1 MPILVRPNG
10 GKSIAN
16 SEDYDLA
23 NDVTEIV
30 DSLNVNAPI
39 GSTAERDALVPFE
52 GMTIV
57 RTDLKGIIEVY
68 TNGKW
73 TGSGS
78 TAITTFGTGWTAVT
92 SNAHTP
98 RLYRSGGIVFL
109 VGAIQLNQGGLYSHM
124 LTVPTEFRPVSTATM
139 FVGSGVNSAGVAY
152 ELTLAAGILSIP
164 TTGYKPSAFVNGDV
178 VPVTCSWPLY

>member
-1 MPILVRPNG
+1 MANLVRQNG
-10 GKSIAN
+10 GKSISN

-39 GSTAERDALVPFE
+39 SSDDQRDALDAFE

-78 TAITTFGTGWTAVT
+78 TAITTFGAGWTPLT
-92 SNAHTP
+92 SSHQP
-98 RLYRSGGIVFL
+98 RLYRAGSIVFL
-109 VGAIQLNQGGLYSHM
+109 VGGVKFNSGSSYTHI
-124 LTVPTEFRPVSTATM
+124 LTVPAEFRPVTTGTL

-152 ELTLAAGILSIP
+152 ELTLEAGILAIP
-164 TTGYKPSAFVNGDV
+164 TGYRPSGFVIGENA
-178 VPVTCSWPLY
+178 PVTCSWPLY

>member
-1 MPILVRPNG
+1 MPILTRQNG

-39 GSTAERDALVPFE
+39 SSVEQRNALTPFE

-78 TAITTFGTGWTAVT
+78 TAITTFGAGWTAVT

-98 RLYRSGGIVFL
+98 CLYRSGGIVFL
-109 VGAIQLNQGGLYSHM
+109 VGAIQLNSGGLAAHL
-124 LTVPTEFRPVSTATM
+124 LTIPTEFRPVSTATM
-139 FVGSGVNSAGVAY
+139 FVGSNVTSDGVAF
-152 ELTLAAGILSIP
+152 ELALAAGVLSIP
-164 TTGYKPSAFVNGDV
+164 AGYYPSGFVNGEV
-178 VPVTCSWPLY
+178 FPITCSWPLY

>member
-78 TAITTFGTGWTAVT
+78 TAITTFGNGWVPVT

-109 VGAIQLNQGGLYSHM
+109 VGAIQLTSGGLIGHL
-124 LTVPTEFRPVSTATM
+124 LTVPAEFRPVSTATM
-139 FVGSGVNSAGVAY
+139 FVGSNVSSAGVGY
-152 ELTLAAGILSIP
+152 ELAISAGLLSIP
-164 TTGYKPSAFVNGDV
+164 AGYYPTSFANGDV